1 MSWSYIHIL
10 DLLLWAF
17 MTISVA
23 YITFYA
29 LVSLFSRNGIKTVDV
44 PESPESTFLV
54 LFPAYSEDRVIVG
67 SVKKFLF
74 QNYPQDKYHVA
85 VISDHQQES
94 TERLLSDL
102 PVTLLRPVFE
112 KSSKAKALQFAISE
126 VSGQYDYVVV
136 LDADNIVE
144 TDFLH
149 RLNILLK
156 EGYKAVQCHRCA
168 KNSDSSVSV
177 LDGVSEEINNT
188 LFRKA
193 HNLIG
198 LSSALIGSGMC
209 FDYSWFSSHVT
220 KLTTAGEDRELE
232 VFLLREGIYIKYA
245 DDILVFDEKVSNA
258 DNFQRQR
265 QRWMSAQVNCF
276 LSMLRHLPEAVIRLN
291 INYIDKTIQQMLI
304 PRSMLLLFLL
314 FMSLVMSAAAPWWSI
329 KWWSLLVLTG
339 LSLFLAI
346 PARLRTK
353 SVFSKVGTLLRLS
366 IKMARNVRHID
377 HKNEDFIHT
386 DHK

>member
-1 MSWSYIHIL
+1 MFWSYIHIL

-29 LVSLFSRNGIKTVDV
+29 LVSLFSRKGIKTVDV

-67 SVKKFLF
+67 SVKKFLL

-102 PVTLLRPVFE
+102 PVTVLRPVFE
-112 KSSKAKALQFAISE
+112 KSSKAKALQYAISE
-126 VSGQYDYVVV
+126 VSGQYNYVVV

-144 TDFLH
+144 TNFLH

-245 DDILVFDEKVSNA
+245 DDILVFDEKVSSA

-291 INYIDKTIQQMLI
+291 INYMDKTIQQMLI
-304 PRSMLLLFLL
+304 PRSMLLLGLL
-314 FMSLVMSAAAPWWSI
+314 FMSFLISIIAPCWSL
-329 KWWSLLVLTG
+329 KWWSLLLLTC

-346 PARLRTK
+346 PVRLRTK

>member
-1 MSWSYIHIL
+1 MFWSYIHIL

-29 LVSLFSRNGIKTVDV
+29 LVSLFSRKGIKTVDV

-94 TERLLSDL
+94 TERLLSGL
-102 PVTLLRPVFE
+102 PVTVLRPVFD
-112 KSSKAKALQFAISE
+112 KSSKAKALQYAISE
-126 VSGQYDYVVV
+126 VSGQYNYVVV

-144 TDFLH
+144 TNFLH

-245 DDILVFDEKVSNA
+245 DDILVFDEKVSSA

-276 LSMLRHLPEAVIRLN
+276 LSMLRHLPEAVIHLN

-304 PRSMLLLFLL
+304 PRSMLLLGLL
-314 FMSLVMSAAAPWWSI
+314 FMSFLISIIAPWWSL
-329 KWWSLLVLTG
+329 KWWSLLLLTC

-346 PARLRTK
+346 PVRLRTK
-353 SVFSKVGTLLRLS
+353 AVFSKVGTLLRLS

>member
-1 MSWSYIHIL
+1 MFWSYIHIL

-29 LVSLFSRNGIKTVDV
+29 LVSLFSRKGIKTVDV

-67 SVKKFLF
+67 SVKKFLL

-102 PVTLLRPVFE
+102 PVTVLRPVFD
-112 KSSKAKALQFAISE
+112 KSSKAKALQYAISE

-245 DDILVFDEKVSNA
+245 DDILVFDEKVSSA

-276 LSMLRHLPEAVIRLN
+276 LSMLRHLPEAVISLN

-304 PRSMLLLFLL
+304 PRSMLLLGLL
-314 FMSLVMSAAAPWWSI
+314 FMSFLISIIAPCWSF
-329 KWWSLLVLTG
+329 KWWSLLLLTC

-346 PARLRTK
+346 PVRLRTK

>member
-1 MSWSYIHIL
+1 MFWSYIHIL

-17 MTISVA
+17 MAISVA

-29 LVSLFSRNGIKTVDV
+29 LVNLFSRKGIKTVDV

-112 KSSKAKALQFAISE
+112 KSSKAKALQYAISE

-245 DDILVFDEKVSNA
+245 DDILVFDEKVSSA

-276 LSMLRHLPEAVIRLN
+276 LSMLRHLPEAVIHLN

-304 PRSMLLLFLL
+304 PRSMLLLGLL
-314 FMSLVMSAAAPWWSI
+314 FMSFLISIIAPCWSL
-329 KWWSLLVLTG
+329 KWWSLLLLTC

-346 PARLRTK
+346 PVRLRTK

>member
-1 MSWSYIHIL
+1 MFWSYIHIL

-29 LVSLFSRNGIKTVDV
+29 LVSLFSRKGIKTVDV

-67 SVKKFLF
+67 SVKKFLL

-94 TERLLSDL
+94 TERLLSGL
-102 PVTLLRPVFE
+102 PVTLLRPVFD
-112 KSSKAKALQFAISE
+112 KSSKAKALQYAISE

-245 DDILVFDEKVSNA
+245 DDILVFDEKVSSA

-276 LSMLRHLPEAVIRLN
+276 LSMIRHLPEAVIRLN

>member
-1 MSWSYIHIL
+1 MFWSYIHIL

-17 MTISVA
+17 MSISVA

-29 LVSLFSRNGIKTVDV
+29 LVSLFSRKGIKTVDV

-67 SVKKFLF
+67 SVKKFLL

-102 PVTLLRPVFE
+102 PVTVLRPVFE
-112 KSSKAKALQFAISE
+112 KSSKAKALQYAISE

-245 DDILVFDEKVSNA
+245 DDILVFDEKVSSA

-276 LSMLRHLPEAVIRLN
+276 LSMLRHLPEAVTHLN

-304 PRSMLLLFLL
+304 PRSMLLLGLL
-314 FMSLVMSAAAPWWSI
+314 FMSFLISIIAPWWSL
-329 KWWSLLVLTG
+329 KWWSLLLLTC

-353 SVFSKVGTLLRLS
+353 AVFSKVGTLLRLS

>member
-1 MSWSYIHIL
+1 MFWSYIHIL

-67 SVKKFLF
+67 SVKKFLL

-102 PVTLLRPVFE
+102 PVTLLRPVFD
-112 KSSKAKALQFAISE
+112 KSSKAKALQYAISE

-245 DDILVFDEKVSNA
+245 DNILVFDEKVSSA

-276 LSMLRHLPEAVIRLN
+276 LSMLRHLPEAFVRLN
-291 INYIDKTIQQMLI
+291 VNYVDKTVQQMLV

>member
-1 MSWSYIHIL
+1 MFWSYIHIL

-17 MTISVA
+17 MSISVA

-29 LVSLFSRNGIKTVDV
+29 LVSLFSRKGIKTVDV

-67 SVKKFLF
+67 SVKKFLL

-94 TERLLSDL
+94 TERLLSGL
-102 PVTLLRPVFE
+102 PVTLLRPVFD
-112 KSSKAKALQFAISE
+112 KSSKAKALQYAISE

-245 DDILVFDEKVSNA
+245 DDILVFDEKVSSA

-304 PRSMLLLFLL
+304 PRSMLLLGLVLISLL
-314 FMSLVMSAAAPWWSI
+314 MLVAAPWWSL
-329 KWWSLLVLTG
+329 KWWSLLLLTC

-346 PARLRTK
+346 PARQRTMA
-353 SVFSKVGTLLRLS
+353 VFSKVGTLLRLS

>member
-1 MSWSYIHIL
+1 MFWSYIHIL

-29 LVSLFSRNGIKTVDV
+29 LVSLFSRKGIKTVDV

-102 PVTLLRPVFE
+102 PVTVLHPVFE
-112 KSSKAKALQFAISE
+112 KSSKAKALQYAISE

-245 DDILVFDEKVSNA
+245 DDILVFDEKVSSA

-276 LSMLRHLPEAVIRLN
+276 LSMLRHLPEAFVRLN
-291 INYIDKTIQQMLI
+291 VNYVDKTVQQMLV

>member
-1 MSWSYIHIL
+1 MFWSYIHIL

-29 LVSLFSRNGIKTVDV
+29 LVSLFSRKGIKTVDV

-67 SVKKFLF
+67 SVKKFLL

-94 TERLLSDL
+94 TEHLLSDL
-102 PVTLLRPVFE
+102 PVTVLRPVFE
-112 KSSKAKALQFAISE
+112 KSSKAKALQYAISE
-126 VSGQYDYVVV
+126 VYGQYDYVVV

-245 DDILVFDEKVSNA
+245 DDIHVFDEKVSSA

>member
-1 MSWSYIHIL
+1 MFWSYIHIL

-67 SVKKFLF
+67 SVKKFLL

-94 TERLLSDL
+94 TERLLSNL

-136 LDADNIVE
+136 LDSDNIVE

-245 DDILVFDEKVSNA
+245 DNILVFDEKVSSA

-366 IKMARNVRHID
+366 IKMACSVRHID

>member
-1 MSWSYIHIL
+1 MFWSYIHIL

-29 LVSLFSRNGIKTVDV
+29 LVSLFSRKGIKTVDV

-102 PVTLLRPVFE
+102 PVTVLRPVFD
-112 KSSKAKALQFAISE
+112 KSSKAKALQYAISE

-245 DDILVFDEKVSNA
+245 DNILVFDEKVSSA

>member
-1 MSWSYIHIL
+1 MFWSYIHIL

-29 LVSLFSRNGIKTVDV
+29 LVSLFSRKGIKTVDV

-67 SVKKFLF
+67 SVKKFLL

-102 PVTLLRPVFE
+102 PVTVLRPVFD
-112 KSSKAKALQFAISE
+112 KSSKAKALQYAISE

-245 DDILVFDEKVSNA
+245 DDILVFDEKVSSA

>member
-1 MSWSYIHIL
+1 MFWSYIHIL

-17 MTISVA
+17 MAISVA

-29 LVSLFSRNGIKTVDV
+29 LVNLFSRKGIKTVDV

-94 TERLLSDL
+94 TERLLSYL

-112 KSSKAKALQFAISE
+112 KSSKAKALQYAISE
-126 VSGQYDYVVV
+126 VSRQYDYVVV

-245 DDILVFDEKVSNA
+245 DDILVFDEKVSSA

-304 PRSMLLLFLL
+304 PRSMLLLGLVLISLL
-314 FMSLVMSAAAPWWSI
+314 MLVAAPWWSL
-329 KWWSLLVLTG
+329 KWWSLLLLTC

-346 PARLRTK
+346 PARQRTMA
-353 SVFSKVGTLLRLS
+353 VFSKVGTLLRLS

>member
-102 PVTLLRPVFE
+102 PVTLLRPVFD

-245 DDILVFDEKVSNA
+245 DNILVFDEKVSSA

>member
-1 MSWSYIHIL
+1 MFWSYIHIL

-29 LVSLFSRNGIKTVDV
+29 LVSLFSRMGIKTVDV

-67 SVKKFLF
+67 SVKKFLL

-112 KSSKAKALQFAISE
+112 KSSKAKALQYAISE

-245 DDILVFDEKVSNA
+245 DDILVFDEKVSSA

-276 LSMLRHLPEAVIRLN
+276 LSMIRHLPEAVIRLN

>member
-1 MSWSYIHIL
+1 MFWSYIHIL

-29 LVSLFSRNGIKTVDV
+29 LVSLFSRKGIKTVDV

-67 SVKKFLF
+67 SVKKFLL

-94 TERLLSDL
+94 TERLLSGL
-102 PVTLLRPVFE
+102 PVTLLRPVFD
-112 KSSKAKALQFAISE
+112 KSSKAKALQYAISE

-245 DDILVFDEKVSNA
+245 DNILVFDEKVSSA

-276 LSMLRHLPEAVIRLN
+276 LSMLRHLPEAFVRLN
-291 INYIDKTIQQMLI
+291 VNYVDKTVQQMLV

>member
-1 MSWSYIHIL
+1 MFWSYIHIL

-17 MTISVA
+17 MSISVA

-29 LVSLFSRNGIKTVDV
+29 LVSLFSRKGIKTVDV

-102 PVTLLRPVFE
+102 PVTVLRPVFD
-112 KSSKAKALQFAISE
+112 KSSKAKALQYAISE

-232 VFLLREGIYIKYA
+232 VFLLRAGIYIKYA
-245 DDILVFDEKVSNA
+245 DDILVFDEKVSSA

-304 PRSMLLLFLL
+304 PRSMLLLSLL
-314 FMSLVMSAAAPWWSI
+314 FMSFLISIIAPCWSL
-329 KWWSLLVLTG
+329 KWWSLLLLTC

-346 PARLRTK
+346 PVRLRTK
-353 SVFSKVGTLLRLS
+353 AVFSKVGTLLRLS

>member
-1 MSWSYIHIL
+1 MFWSYIHIL

-29 LVSLFSRNGIKTVDV
+29 LVSLFSRKGIKTVDV

-67 SVKKFLF
+67 SVKKFLL

-102 PVTLLRPVFE
+102 PVTVLRPVFE

-245 DDILVFDEKVSNA
+245 DNILVFDEKVSSA

-304 PRSMLLLFLL
+304 PRSMLLLGLL
-314 FMSLVMSAAAPWWSI
+314 FMSFLISIIAPWWSL
-329 KWWSLLVLTG
+329 KWWSLLLLTC

-346 PARLRTK
+346 PARQRTK
-353 SVFSKVGTLLRLS
+353 AVFSKVGTLLRLS

>member
-1 MSWSYIHIL
+1 MFWSYIHIL

-29 LVSLFSRNGIKTVDV
+29 LVSLFSRKGIKTVDV

-112 KSSKAKALQFAISE
+112 KSSKAKALQYAISE

-245 DDILVFDEKVSNA
+245 DDILVFDEKVSSA

-276 LSMLRHLPEAVIRLN
+276 LSMIRHLPEAVIRLN

>member
-1 MSWSYIHIL
+1 MFWSYIHIL

-29 LVSLFSRNGIKTVDV
+29 LVSLFSRKGIKTVDV

-67 SVKKFLF
+67 SVKKFLL

-102 PVTLLRPVFE
+102 PVTVLRPVFD
-112 KSSKAKALQFAISE
+112 KSSKAKALQYAISE

-245 DDILVFDEKVSNA
+245 DDILVFDEKVSSA

-276 LSMLRHLPEAVIRLN
+276 LSMLRHLPEAFVRLN

-353 SVFSKVGTLLRLS
+353 AVFSKVGTLLRLS

>member
-1 MSWSYIHIL
+1 MFWSYIHIL

-17 MTISVA
+17 MSISVA

-29 LVSLFSRNGIKTVDV
+29 LVSLFSRKGIKTVDV

-67 SVKKFLF
+67 SVKKFLL

-102 PVTLLRPVFE
+102 PVTVLRPVFD
-112 KSSKAKALQFAISE
+112 KSSKAKALQYAISE

-245 DDILVFDEKVSNA
+245 DDIHVFDEKVSSA

-276 LSMLRHLPEAVIRLN
+276 LSMIRHLPEAVIRLN
-291 INYIDKTIQQMLI
+291 INYMDKTIQQMLI
-304 PRSMLLLFLL
+304 PRSMLLLGLL
-314 FMSLVMSAAAPWWSI
+314 FMSFLISIIAPWWSL
-329 KWWSLLVLTG
+329 KWWSLLLLTC

-346 PARLRTK
+346 PVRLRTK

>member
-1 MSWSYIHIL
+1 MFWSYIHIL

-17 MTISVA
+17 MSISVA

-29 LVSLFSRNGIKTVDV
+29 LVSLFSRKGIKTVDV

-67 SVKKFLF
+67 SVKKFLL

-102 PVTLLRPVFE
+102 PVTVLRPVFD
-112 KSSKAKALQFAISE
+112 KSSKAKALQYAISE

-136 LDADNIVE
+136 LDADNLVD

-245 DDILVFDEKVSNA
+245 DDILVFDEKVSSA

-276 LSMLRHLPEAVIRLN
+276 LSMIRHLPEAVIRLN

>member
-1 MSWSYIHIL
+1 MFWSYIHIL

-29 LVSLFSRNGIKTVDV
+29 LVSLFSRKGIKTVDV

-102 PVTLLRPVFE
+102 PVTVLRPVFD
-112 KSSKAKALQFAISE
+112 KSSKAKALQYAISE

-245 DDILVFDEKVSNA
+245 DDILVFDEKVSSA

-276 LSMLRHLPEAVIRLN
+276 LSMLRHLPEAFVRLN
-291 INYIDKTIQQMLI
+291 VNYVDKTVQQMLV

>member
-1 MSWSYIHIL
+1 MFWSYIHIL

-29 LVSLFSRNGIKTVDV
+29 LVSLFSRKGIKTVDV

-67 SVKKFLF
+67 SVKKFLL

-94 TERLLSDL
+94 TERLLSGL
-102 PVTLLRPVFE
+102 PVTLLRPVFD
-112 KSSKAKALQFAISE
+112 KSSKAKALQYAISE

-245 DDILVFDEKVSNA
+245 DDILVFDEKVSSA

-276 LSMLRHLPEAVIRLN
+276 LSMLRHLPEAFVRLN
-291 INYIDKTIQQMLI
+291 VNYVDKTVQQMLV

-353 SVFSKVGTLLRLS
+353 AVFSKVGTLLRLS

>member
-1 MSWSYIHIL
+1 MFWSYIHIL

-17 MTISVA
+17 MSISVA

-29 LVSLFSRNGIKTVDV
+29 LVSLFSRKGIKTVDV

-67 SVKKFLF
+67 SVKKFLL

-112 KSSKAKALQFAISE
+112 KSSKAKALQYAISE

-245 DDILVFDEKVSNA
+245 DDILVFDEKVSSA

-329 KWWSLLVLTG
+329 KWWSLFVLTG

>member
-1 MSWSYIHIL
+1 MFWSYIHIL

-29 LVSLFSRNGIKTVDV
+29 LVSLFSRKGIKTVDV

-94 TERLLSDL
+94 TERLLSGL
-102 PVTLLRPVFE
+102 PVTLLRPVFD
-112 KSSKAKALQFAISE
+112 KSSKAKALQYAISE

-245 DDILVFDEKVSNA
+245 DDILVFDEKVSSA

-276 LSMLRHLPEAVIRLN
+276 LSMLRHLPEAFVRLN
-291 INYIDKTIQQMLI
+291 VNYVDKTVQQMLV

>member
-1 MSWSYIHIL
+1 MFWSYIHIL

-29 LVSLFSRNGIKTVDV
+29 LVSLFSRKGIKTVDV

-67 SVKKFLF
+67 SVKKFLL

-102 PVTLLRPVFE
+102 PVTVLRPVFE
-112 KSSKAKALQFAISE
+112 KSSKAKALQYAISE

-245 DDILVFDEKVSNA
+245 DDILVFDEKVSSA

-366 IKMARNVRHID
+366 IKMVRNVRHID

>member
-29 LVSLFSRNGIKTVDV
+29 LVSLFSRKGIKTVDV

-67 SVKKFLF
+67 SVKKFLL

-102 PVTLLRPVFE
+102 PVTLLRPVFD
-112 KSSKAKALQFAISE
+112 KSSKAKALQYAISE

-209 FDYSWFSSHVT
+209 FDYSWFSSQVT

-245 DDILVFDEKVSNA
+245 DDILVFDEKVSSA

-304 PRSMLLLFLL
+304 PRSMLLLGLL
-314 FMSLVMSAAAPWWSI
+314 FMSFLISIIAPWWSL
-329 KWWSLLVLTG
+329 KWWSLLLLTC

-346 PARLRTK
+346 PVRLRTK
-353 SVFSKVGTLLRLS
+353 AVFSKVGTLLRLS

>member
-1 MSWSYIHIL
+1 MFWSYIHIL

-29 LVSLFSRNGIKTVDV
+29 LVSLFSRKGIKTVDV

-94 TERLLSDL
+94 TERLLSGL
-102 PVTLLRPVFE
+102 PVTLLRPVFD
-112 KSSKAKALQFAISE
+112 KSSKAKALQYAISE

-276 LSMLRHLPEAVIRLN
+276 LSMIRHLPEAVIRLN

>member
-1 MSWSYIHIL
+1 MFWSYIHIL
-10 DLLLWAF
+10 DLLLWTF

-29 LVSLFSRNGIKTVDV
+29 LVSLFSRKGIKTVDV

-94 TERLLSDL
+94 TERLLSGL
-102 PVTLLRPVFE
+102 PVTLLRPVFD
-112 KSSKAKALQFAISE
+112 KSSKAKALQYAISE

-276 LSMLRHLPEAVIRLN
+276 LSMIRHLPEAVIRLN

>member
-1 MSWSYIHIL
+1 MFWSYIHIL

-29 LVSLFSRNGIKTVDV
+29 LVSLFSRKGIKTVDV

-102 PVTLLRPVFE
+102 PVTVLRPVFD
-112 KSSKAKALQFAISE
+112 KSSKAKALQYAISE

-245 DDILVFDEKVSNA
+245 DNILVFDEKVSSA

-276 LSMLRHLPEAVIRLN
+276 LSMLRHLPEAFVRLN
-291 INYIDKTIQQMLI
+291 VNYVDKTVQQMLV

>member
-1 MSWSYIHIL
+1 MFCSYIHIL

-29 LVSLFSRNGIKTVDV
+29 LVSLFSRKGIKTVDV

-67 SVKKFLF
+67 SVKKFLL

-102 PVTLLRPVFE
+102 PVTVLRPVFD
-112 KSSKAKALQFAISE
+112 KSSKAKALQYAISE

-245 DDILVFDEKVSNA
+245 DDILVFDEKVSSA

-276 LSMLRHLPEAVIRLN
+276 LSMLRHLPEAFVRLN
-291 INYIDKTIQQMLI
+291 VNYVDKTVQQMLV

>member
-1 MSWSYIHIL
+1 MFWSYIHIL

-29 LVSLFSRNGIKTVDV
+29 LVSLFSRKGIKTVDV

-67 SVKKFLF
+67 SVKKFLL

-136 LDADNIVE
+136 LDSDNIVE

-245 DDILVFDEKVSNA
+245 DNILVFDEKVSSA

-276 LSMLRHLPEAVIRLN
+276 LSMLRHLPEAFVRLN
-291 INYIDKTIQQMLI
+291 VNYVDKTVQQMLV

-353 SVFSKVGTLLRLS
+353 AVFSKVGTLLRLS

>member
-1 MSWSYIHIL
+1 MFWSYIHIL

-29 LVSLFSRNGIKTVDV
+29 LVSLFSRKGIKTVDV
-44 PESPESTFLV
+44 LESPESTFLV

-67 SVKKFLF
+67 SVKKFLL

-112 KSSKAKALQFAISE
+112 KSSKAKALQYAISE

-291 INYIDKTIQQMLI
+291 INYMDKTIQQMLI
-304 PRSMLLLFLL
+304 PRSMLLLGLL
-314 FMSLVMSAAAPWWSI
+314 FMSFLISIIAPCWSL
-329 KWWSLLVLTG
+329 KWWSLLLLTC

-346 PARLRTK
+346 PVRLRTK

>member
-1 MSWSYIHIL
+1 MFWSYIHIL

-29 LVSLFSRNGIKTVDV
+29 LVSLFSRKGIKTVDV

-102 PVTLLRPVFE
+102 PVTVLRPVFE
-112 KSSKAKALQFAISE
+112 KSSKAKALQYAISE

-245 DDILVFDEKVSNA
+245 DDILVFDEKVSSA

-276 LSMLRHLPEAVIRLN
+276 LSMLRHLPEAFVRLN
-291 INYIDKTIQQMLI
+291 VNYVDKTVQQMLV

>member
-1 MSWSYIHIL
+1 MFWSYIHIL

-67 SVKKFLF
+67 SVKKFLL

-102 PVTLLRPVFE
+102 PVTVLRPVFE
-112 KSSKAKALQFAISE
+112 KSSKAKALQYAISE

-245 DDILVFDEKVSNA
+245 DDILVFDEKVSSA

-276 LSMLRHLPEAVIRLN
+276 LSMIRHLPEAVIRLN

>member
-1 MSWSYIHIL
+1 MFWSYIHIL

-29 LVSLFSRNGIKTVDV
+29 LVSLFSRKGIKTVDV

-102 PVTLLRPVFE
+102 PVTVLRPVFD
-112 KSSKAKALQFAISE
+112 KSSKAKALQYAISE

-245 DDILVFDEKVSNA
+245 DDILVFDEKVSSA

-276 LSMLRHLPEAVIRLN
+276 LSMLRHLPEAFVRLN

-304 PRSMLLLFLL
+304 PRSMLLLSLL

>member
-1 MSWSYIHIL
+1 MFWSYIHIL

-29 LVSLFSRNGIKTVDV
+29 LVSLFSRKGIKTVDV

-67 SVKKFLF
+67 SVKKFLL

-102 PVTLLRPVFE
+102 PVTVLRPVFD
-112 KSSKAKALQFAISE
+112 KSSKAKALQYAISE

-245 DDILVFDEKVSNA
+245 DDILVFDEKVSSA

-276 LSMLRHLPEAVIRLN
+276 LSMLRHLPEAFVRLN

-304 PRSMLLLFLL
+304 PRSMLLLSLL
-314 FMSLVMSAAAPWWSI
+314 FMSFLISIIAPWWSL
-329 KWWSLLVLTG
+329 KWWSLLLLTC

-346 PARLRTK
+346 PVRLRTK